1 MKLKDIK
8 NLIEYKGDFYTP
20 EELAELLGVDGNFD
34 VRINEDGDTWF
45 EKAMLTLEAKKEGTH

>member
-20 EELAELLGVDGNFD
+20 EELAKELGVDGNFD
-34 VRINEDGDTWF
+34 VRINEDGETWF
-45 EKAMLTLEAKKEGTH
+45 EQAMLVLEAKKEGTH